1 MQKMVRLRK
10 RKKGKMRVVGLEVL
24 NQKNKLLRSIYN
36 NVPYKNNC
44 NNKL

>member
-24 NQKNKLLRSIYN
+24 NQKSKPLRSIYN
-36 NVPYKNNC
+36 NLPYKNKC